1 MIVATLERKNEQIQ
15 FDKKVSYVFDTVEKF
30 RNEITNPDFNTIV
43 RGVWELKEDAP
54 TKTHSKEAE
63 DAVSIKALE
72 EWISTKAKDYSSH
85 CSSFENMC
93 KMDVLNELMEYLSK
107 NCV

>member
-15 FDKKVSYVFDTVEKF
+15 FHREASYVFDTVEEF

-43 RGVWELKEDAP
+43 RRVWELKEDAP
-54 TKTHSKEAE
+54 TKIHSEETK

-72 EWISTKAKDYSSH
+72 EWISTKAKDYSGH
-85 CSSFENMC
+85 CSSFENVC
-93 KMDVLNELMEYLSK
+93 KMDVLEELREYLSK

>member
-15 FDKKVSYVFDTVEKF
+15 FHREASYVFDTVEEF

-54 TKTHSKEAE
+54 TKTHSEEAE
-63 DAVSIKALE
+63 DAVSFKALE
-72 EWISTKAKDYSSH
+72 EWLNT
-85 CSSFENMC
+85 
-93 KMDVLNELMEYLSK
+93 NELIDYLSK
-107 NCV
+107 DVANAKL